1 MEIYKSI
8 NTRKMCSV
16 VEIKNQDEYYIHY
29 HSPESLES
37 QQTEEPASLCVVEE
51 LFKRDTNVHQDEEED
66 ELLKRDTNGHED
78 SLNSSV
84 RDSSL
89 ESELKIEDT
98 PPQNIC
104 EESTNVTEE
113 KDKDFSVVNVEVSSA
128 TTEKPVFGALV
139 KEADVSRDEIIGRQ
153 IFDGILQH
161 RLGHG
166 AVELSN
172 KDWQM
177 SVEKGKVLEELET
190 EVEEIKRIFKESNGG
205 SFVLLMTSKNL
216 NLLFHTHGDHIL
228 PFFAKFI
235 HWWFETA

>member
-51 LFKRDTNVHQDEEED
+51 LF
-66 ELLKRDTNGHED
+66 KRDTNGHED

-190 EVEEIKRIFKESNGG
+190 EVEEIKRIFNQSNGW
-205 SFVLLMTSKNL
+205 FALLIGL
-216 NLLFHTHGDHIL
+216 G
-228 PFFAKFI
+228 
-235 HWWFETA
+235 

>member
-51 LFKRDTNVHQDEEED
+51 LFKRDTNVH
-66 ELLKRDTNGHED
+66 ED

-113 KDKDFSVVNVEVSSA
+113 KEKDFSVENVEVSSA

-139 KEADVSRDEIIGRQ
+139 KEADVSRRDEIIGRQ

-161 RLGHG
+161 RLGHD

-216 NLLFHTHGDHIL
+216 KSSVPYSRRPHFAL
-228 PFFAKFI
+228 FAKFI

>member
-51 LFKRDTNVHQDEEED
+51 LFKRDTN
-66 ELLKRDTNGHED
+66 GHED

-89 ESELKIEDT
+89 ESELRIEDT

-104 EESTNVTEE
+104 EESTNVSEE

-166 AVELSN
+166 VVELSN
-172 KDWQM
+172 EDWQM

-216 NLLFHTHGDHIL
+216 KSSVPYSRRPHFAL
-228 PFFAKFI
+228 FAKFI

>member
-1 MEIYKSI
+1 MEIYNSI
-8 NTRKMCSV
+8 NRRKMCSV

-51 LFKRDTNVHQDEEED
+51 LFKRDTN
-66 ELLKRDTNGHED
+66 GHED

-104 EESTNVTEE
+104 EEITNVTEE
-113 KDKDFSVVNVEVSSA
+113 KDKDFSVENVEVSSA

-166 AVELSN
+166 VVELSN
-172 KDWQM
+172 EDWQM

-205 SFVLLMTSKNL
+205 SFVLLMTSKNMKYSV
-216 NLLFHTHGDHIL
+216 
-228 PFFAKFI
+228 PFFPFCKVYPLVV
-235 HWWFETA
+235 